1 MGVGRNHQFNALSPI
16 PTEKYTA
23 QCCGRHH
30 FDPFSLNKAI
40 SKCFVW
46 LSLVVISM
54 QSHMLP
60 DSPKEMMT
68 QAECSCHLVL
78 FFSER
83 SAMGECLGVTCITIT
98 LLLHST
104 PLLILLAVARLNRL
118 NPWTDWYIGACQRR
132 CEELSF
138 LLRCHCHYF
147 MPLPLPSPFPTSY
160 QGDRS

>member
-1 MGVGRNHQFNALSPI
+1 MLSVRYPQRN
-16 PTEKYTA
+16 TA
-23 QCCGRHH
+23 PHWKCHH
-30 FDPFSLNKAI
+30 LERFSLNKAI

-46 LSLVVISM
+46 LSLAVISM
-54 QSHMLP
+54 QSHKLP
-60 DSPKEMMT
+60 DSWKNWWRRLSAPVIWF
-68 QAECSCHLVL
+68 C

-83 SAMGECLGVTCITIT
+83 SVMGECLGVMCITIT
-98 LLLHST
+98 LLLHPT

-132 CEELSF
+132 CEELSL

-147 MPLPLPSPFPTSY
+147 IPPPLHSPFPTSY

>member
-1 MGVGRNHQFNALSPI
+1 MGVGRNHQVNALSLV
-16 PTEKYTA
+16 PTEKYSPTLKTSSLGTLLS
-23 QCCGRHH
+23 QQSYIKVFCLTVTCGYFH
-30 FDPFSLNKAI
+30 AI
-40 SKCFVW
+40 PQAAW
-46 LSLVVISM
+46 QL
-54 QSHMLP
+54 
-60 DSPKEMMT
+60 KELMT

-83 SAMGECLGVTCITIT
+83 SVMGECLGVMCITIT
-98 LLLHST
+98 LLLHPT

-132 CEELSF
+132 CEELSL

-147 MPLPLPSPFPTSY
+147 IPPPLHSPFPTSY